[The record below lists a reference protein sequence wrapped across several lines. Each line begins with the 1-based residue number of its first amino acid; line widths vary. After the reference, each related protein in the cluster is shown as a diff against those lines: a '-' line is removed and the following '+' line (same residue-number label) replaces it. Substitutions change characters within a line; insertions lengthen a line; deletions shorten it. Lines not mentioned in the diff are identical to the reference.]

1 MSKPKS
7 KNIVERFLALFTEVR
22 PGEGYST
29 LILCLSIFVLLAAY
43 YIIKP
48 VREALILAGGGSAE
62 IKSYAAAGQALLLM
76 VAVPLY
82 GWLASLY
89 PRRRLINIVSL
100 FFAGCLGLFYLLA
113 LLQVPIGVI
122 FYLWVG
128 VFNLMIPAQFWAFAN
143 DSYSPSEGKRLFVI
157 IAFGASAGAVFGSF
171 ITGRLIQ
178 PLGVYQLMIVSGGLL
193 LLSLV
198 LLNLV
203 DTREKEE
210 TDVSSEKIEAIEA
223 PLEKGNA
230 FKIVFQ
236 HKYLLLI
243 ALLMLFLNW
252 VNTTGE
258 YILSRTIK
266 AAAVAAIAAG
276 STGGMSEGQF
286 IGKFYA
292 DFFGVVNVVAL
303 LFQLFAVSR
312 VLKYLGV
319 RIAILI
325 LPFIALGGYFIIA
338 FFPILSMVRWA
349 KTAENATDY
358 SLQNTVRQVLFLPTT
373 RAQKY
378 KAKQA
383 IDTFFVRIGDVLS
396 AALVYA
402 GTTWL
407 ALQTKQFALF
417 NMGMIL
423 VWIVLAFYI
432 GKENQ
437 RMIQEANLGTID
449 STD

>member
-1 MSKPKS
+1 MSESRS
-7 KNIVERFLALFTEVR
+7 KNAVERFLALFTEVR

-29 LILCLSIFVLLAAY
+29 LILCLSIFSLLTAY

-62 IKSYAAAGQALLLM
+62 IKSYASAGQALLLM

-82 GWLASLY
+82 GWLASRY
-89 PRRRLINIVSL
+89 PRRRLINTVSL

-113 LLQVPIGVI
+113 LLQVPIGII

-178 PLGVYQLMIVSGGLL
+178 PLGVYQLLIVSGGLL

-198 LLNLV
+198 LLNRV
-203 DTREKEE
+203 DTRERK
-210 TDVSSEKIEAIEA
+210 DVSSEKLKAIEA
-223 PLEKGNA
+223 PLEEGNA

-243 ALLMLFLNW
+243 ALLMLVLNW

-266 AAAVAAIAAG
+266 TAAMAAIAAG
-276 STGGMSEGQF
+276 SMGGMSEGQF

-292 DFFGVVNVVAL
+292 DFFSVVNVVAL
-303 LFQLFAVSR
+303 LFQLFLVSR
-312 VLKYLGV
+312 VLKYMGV

-325 LPFIALGGYFIIA
+325 LPVIALGGYFIIA
-338 FFPILSMVRWA
+338 FFPILSIVRWA

-383 IDTFFVRIGDVLS
+383 IDTVFVRAGDVLS
-396 AALVYA
+396 ALLVYA

-407 ALQTKQFALF
+407 ALQTKHFALF
-417 NMGMIL
+417 NMGLVVFWIL
-423 VWIVLAFYI
+423 LAVYI

-437 RMIQEANLGTID
+437 RMTEPADPGAAAC
-449 STD
+449 

>member
-1 MSKPKS
+1 MSKPDS
-7 KNIVERFLALFTEVR
+7 KNAVERFLGLFTEVR
-22 PGEGYST
+22 SGEGYST
-29 LILCLSIFVLLAAY
+29 LILCLSIFVLLTAY

-76 VAVPLY
+76 VAVPFY

-89 PRRRLINIVSL
+89 PRRRLINIVSI
-100 FFAGCLGLFYLLA
+100 FFAGCLGLFYVLA
-113 LLQVPIGVI
+113 LLQVPIGIV

-178 PLGVYQLMIVSGGLL
+178 PLGVYQLLIVSCGLL

-198 LLNLV
+198 LLNWV
-203 DTREKEE
+203 DTREKEQR
-210 TDVSSEKIEAIEA
+210 DGSSEEIKTIEE
-223 PLEKGNA
+223 PLEEGNA

-258 YILSRTIK
+258 YILGRTIK

-276 STGGMSEGQF
+276 STGGISEGQF

-292 DFFGVVNVVAL
+292 E
-303 LFQLFAVSR
+303 
-312 VLKYLGV
+312 K
-319 RIAILI
+319 RI
-325 LPFIALGGYFIIA
+325 
-338 FFPILSMVRWA
+338 S
-349 KTAENATDY
+349 K
-358 SLQNTVRQVLFLPTT
+358 
-373 RAQKY
+373 
-378 KAKQA
+378 
-383 IDTFFVRIGDVLS
+383 
-396 AALVYA
+396 
-402 GTTWL
+402 
-407 ALQTKQFALF
+407 
-417 NMGMIL
+417 
-423 VWIVLAFYI
+423 
-432 GKENQ
+432 
-437 RMIQEANLGTID
+437 
-449 STD
+449 